1 MSVCM
6 RTQTAEA
13 DQKKPK
19 AIRAGSPLCIMS
31 DHKVGD
37 VRTLKGRT
45 PTVSLGQ
52 KIKQKNK

>member
-6 RTQTAEA
+6 RTRTAEA

-19 AIRAGSPLCIMS
+19 AIRAGPLCIMS

-37 VRTLKGRT
+37 GQTLKGRT
-45 PTVSLGQ
+45 PTASLGQ